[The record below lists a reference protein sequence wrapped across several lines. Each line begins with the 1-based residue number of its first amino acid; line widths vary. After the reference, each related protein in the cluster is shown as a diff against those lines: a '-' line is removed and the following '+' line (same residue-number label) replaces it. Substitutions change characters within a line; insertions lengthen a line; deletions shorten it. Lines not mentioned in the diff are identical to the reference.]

1 MTAVTTTTEAPGE
14 RGLAHWAALGGVA
27 YVVLFI
33 IGAILLFD
41 GPTGDESPTNYLSY
55 YGQGGHRDRAGVGW
69 VIGMVGVLCLIWF
82 LARLRNQVATYG
94 MPFLS
99 SVVLLGGAV
108 YATMSAVSLS
118 LRMGTAT
125 MSDDTFGHVVYPGV
139 IHGASD
145 AAYIIHAA
153 GAVGAT
159 SFIVAASLA
168 ALRARRVVSWVGWVG
183 VALGVIALFSI
194 AFFPMLAIAIWLIGA
209 SILLLRDRGRPDVT
223 TT

>member
-1 MTAVTTTTEAPGE
+1 VTSVTTTTEARGE
-14 RGLAHWAALGGVA
+14 RGLARWAALGGVA

-33 IGAILLFD
+33 IGALLLFD
-41 GPTGDESPTNYLSY
+41 GPTGDEAPARYLSY

-69 VIGMVGVLCLIWF
+69 VIAMLGVLCLIWF
-82 LARLRNQVATYG
+82 LARLRDVVASYG
-94 MPFLS
+94 MPFFS
-99 SVVLLGGAV
+99 SVVFLGGAL
-108 YATMSAVSLS
+108 YATMTAVSIS

-145 AAYIIHAA
+145 AAYVIHAA

-168 ALRARRVVSWVGWVG
+168 ALRAGRISSWVGWVG
-183 VALGVIALFSI
+183 IVLGLIGLFSI
-194 AFFPMLAIAIWLIGA
+194 IFFPMVAIAIWLVAA
-209 SILLLRDRGRPDVT
+209 SIILLRQPAAREVVT
-223 TT
+223 T